1 MDMTFKSPVRIL
13 INNKFYCTAQEVEII
28 QEAVQNKVEPGDW
41 YGPIINIKK
50 ILPRT
55 DKEKEESK
63 NKGGREEYDEFFRR
77 MSKAIDNPEV
87 HIPVDTQSKEGGHYG
102 R

>member
-1 MDMTFKSPVRIL
+1 MNMTFKTAVRIL

-28 QEAVQNKVEPGDW
+28 QDRVKNKVEPGDW

-50 ILPRT
+50 TLPRP
-55 DKEKEESK
+55 DEEKEEAK
-63 NKGGREEYDEFFRR
+63 TKGEKEDYDEFYRK
-77 MSKAIDNPEV
+77 MSKAIDDPKV
-87 HIPVDTQSKEGGHYG
+87 HIPVDTGLGKGGHYG